1 MKRLIVLTSLLI
13 FLIIVQINAAIGDVA
28 YIYNSDNNAASSFES
43 LLENNGIPVDLIP
56 LDNVESTDF
65 LGYQTIIVGSDTGNW
80 DETLASAVNNFG
92 RPIIG
97 VGIGGAKFFGGLDL
111 FIQHLHCWFTDTNQ
125 IYVLNPSHPIFT
137 SPNVIPFDEFQIAFL
152 YTDPIRADSL
162 HAPAPPSDVTLLG
175 GEVEDP
181 NQSHYPLAMEKDKY
195 FLWGFTGAPDAMTAA
210 GSDLFINVVKYF
222 SSTITGTVLYNG
234 EAITNYTDGPAHF
247 WARSSGKK
255 FPISPQ
261 YDNTN
266 GRYSIPDVPPDTYSM
281 CVRIDA
287 AEPFNDRPFPGDYE
301 GRTSV
306 EVPVG
311 QPVVNKDIDCKR
323 IMHLTVPV
331 DNLSEIGH
339 ISDPYDKY
347 YQREMPFRWDAI
359 AEASTYEIRVDKY
372 QSSPYNFIE
381 TVYEKT
387 TPNTQVTIPL
397 DILLENQHYEF
408 DLDAMDA
415 AGLHIGQ
422 LMVVYDNGYG
432 WDYRFRIERFTI
444 EYETLYFTDADEIPG
459 SVYKLTDGG
468 ETRVYIRGNN
478 RLYNLAI
485 APDETLY
492 FSDANDNDL
501 YAFIDGREVLVYTHN
516 TYLRDVAF
524 DSHGDL
530 YFSEATGAGDDGKI
544 YRLVGGVAT
553 LFYTV
558 ELSDV
563 NGSWG
568 GSFTFDA
575 DTLYLSSGNITGAK
589 IYKVVD
595 DVPQVVY
602 SIPGGECCIEGITF
616 GDSGEIYYASW
627 NGGNIYKL
635 DTSSVPFTRTLVYSN
650 PSHNWLSDV
659 ALARTKYVCYPD
671 LPLPELC
678 VTGAEEDE
686 QVTRYNLTVT
696 NWSDFPDELF
706 EAAPDLPPCGG
717 NENASR
723 TWVDIF
729 AGDGTYLYGFC
740 AFSSSEDLL
749 DKLWFA
755 VPKGESPPDF
765 VYITLEDRG
774 CDIEYTSNLA
784 STALN
789 YQIHS
794 VWASTPPVIDGVIS
808 PDEWVIPPSAWA
820 GAMNVRGEIQLC
832 YGQMLVQNDH
842 ENLYIL
848 VDLTEDTHNDPPLP
862 SEPWGDFFWLTFD
875 VNSDKMIVPGE
886 DINYG
891 CYPGTHEL
899 GLQYYQGPGMWTPL
913 GATNSSIGAGFG
925 QGMYSL
931 TDNRIWE
938 FAISL
943 EEIKTGVDD
952 WLSDPWMIKP
962 IRTGLRTYSQE
973 PTFDVYHPSYFPT
986 NFSNLIEIFPAFG
999 SPIPSGDYIFRGVGA
1014 IPATEIDEDGY
1025 ATTVPSYHPYV
1036 VDAPFGSFLRI
1047 FGNLEFLRL
1056 EGVKYYR
1063 VLYQQID
1070 VSPLPDP
1077 APLKQSW
1084 VNYRWEQV
1092 DPMTYKWVSH
1102 TITCDDYDPPGLED
1116 VYEII
1121 PNDEDWYFDKLLVGW
1136 SSWRF
1141 PDGRYRLWLE
1151 AFYEDGNP
1159 LVPPLPEELNELILT
1174 LDNTRPY
1181 VEIAEIAHGEEVL
1194 GRCDIVYLD
1203 ADDLQDGLRFT
1214 ITAHDDKI
1222 GDTYIN
1228 KHLYRYSLAA
1238 HFGSNESIPIYS
1250 DNYSNHVDEDGPN
1263 LWGGVQDFVIPSE
1276 DEEPWR
1282 PDESCAYQ
1290 FRLSV
1295 RSRTTNG
1302 YSRRIHYN
1310 EYNEHVTILLGEPGP
1325 SCNPGDVSGDGNVTA
1340 YDAALILQ
1348 FVVGLINELPVLS
1361 AQSPTNAPQ
1370 YNYSVTI
1377 PELTARA
1384 GDRIQVP
1391 IAINDTKGLNAGGIV
1406 VKYDPSVLRA
1416 VDFTASSL
1424 LNGAYWKANI
1434 KRMGEVR
1441 FAFATAEPPKGT
1453 GNLLMVEFDVL
1464 PNNAGKTSPVIFDT
1478 VNLVNSLAITRIDG
1492 SVTVLPEH
1500 TTLLPNFP
1508 NPFNPDTWIPYQLA
1522 QDATVVIKIY
1532 NQNGQIVRTIDLDQQ
1547 PAGTYVTKD
1556 RAVYWDGMDSLGGK
1570 VASGVYFYTLQ
1581 TGQFK
1586 ATRKMVILK

>member
-1 MKRLIVLTSLLI
+1 MKKIVVI
-13 FLIIVQINAAIGDVA
+13 
-28 YIYNSDNNAASSFES
+28 
-43 LLENNGIPVDLIP
+43 
-56 LDNVESTDF
+56 
-65 LGYQTIIVGSDTGNW
+65 TILMAGFFCVT
-80 DETLASAVNNFG
+80 ASALNFDVVKSF
-92 RPIIG
+92 PSPSTIP
-97 VGIGGAKFFGGLDL
+97 FGLTWDGKYLWHSDRASGL
-111 FIQHLHCWFTDTNQ
+111 
-125 IYVLNPSHPIFT
+125 IYKLNPADGSIITSFHP
-137 SPNVIPFDEFQIAFL
+137 PKP
-152 YTDPIRADSL
+152 
-162 HAPAPPSDVTLLG
+162 
-175 GEVEDP
+175 
-181 NQSHYPLAMEKDKY
+181 
-195 FLWGFTGAPDAMTAA
+195 
-210 GSDLFINVVKYF
+210 
-222 SSTITGTVLYNG
+222 
-234 EAITNYTDGPAHF
+234 
-247 WARSSGKK
+247 
-255 FPISPQ
+255 
-261 YDNTN
+261 
-266 GRYSIPDVPPDTYSM
+266 
-281 CVRIDA
+281 
-287 AEPFNDRPFPGDYE
+287 
-301 GRTSV
+301 
-306 EVPVG
+306 
-311 QPVVNKDIDCKR
+311 
-323 IMHLTVPV
+323 
-331 DNLSEIGH
+331 
-339 ISDPYDKY
+339 ISDP
-347 YQREMPFRWDAI
+347 
-359 AEASTYEIRVDKY
+359 
-372 QSSPYNFIE
+372 
-381 TVYEKT
+381 
-387 TPNTQVTIPL
+387 
-397 DILLENQHYEF
+397 
-408 DLDAMDA
+408 
-415 AGLHIGQ
+415 AGLT
-422 LMVVYDNGYG
+422 
-432 WDYRFRIERFTI
+432 W
-444 EYETLYFTDADEIPG
+444 
-459 SVYKLTDGG
+459 
-468 ETRVYIRGNN
+468 
-478 RLYNLAI
+478 
-485 APDETLY
+485 
-492 FSDANDNDL
+492 
-501 YAFIDGREVLVYTHN
+501 DGR
-516 TYLRDVAF
+516 YLWCADW
-524 DSHGDL
+524 S
-530 YFSEATGAGDDGKI
+530 
-544 YRLVGGVAT
+544 GGM
-553 LFYTV
+553 
-558 ELSDV
+558 
-563 NGSWG
+563 
-568 GSFTFDA
+568 
-575 DTLYLSSGNITGAK
+575 
-589 IYKVVD
+589 
-595 DVPQVVY
+595 
-602 SIPGGECCIEGITF
+602 
-616 GDSGEIYYASW
+616 
-627 NGGNIYKL
+627 IYKL
-635 DTSSVPFTRTLVYSN
+635 DVSTTSIVKSFPSPDGSPFGLAWDGKYLWCVEVFASRLYKLN
-650 PSHNWLSDV
+650 PSDGSVMLSFEFPFWLSGLTFDGTHFWLTGQEPV
-659 ALARTKYVCYPD
+659 VNGARQIYLVSLSGDILSEYQPPGEGPKGLTWDGKYLWNCDNNTDTIYQLNLKYVCYPD
-671 LPLPELC
+671 LPPPELC
-678 VTGAEEDE
+678 VTGTEDYE
-686 QVTRYNLTVT
+686 AHGQEWTRYNLAVT
-696 NWSDFPDELF
+696 NWSAFPNELF
-706 EAAPDLPPCGG
+706 EEAPDLPPCGL
-717 NENASR
+717 NPNASR

-729 AGDGTYLYGFC
+729 AGDGTRLYGFC
-740 AFSSSEDLL
+740 GLSSSEGLTR
-749 DKLWFA
+749 LWFA

-765 VYITLEDRG
+765 VYITLTDRR

-794 VWASTPPVIDGVIS
+794 VWASTPPTIDGIVSPSEWDEAGSEGAVIS
-808 PDEWVIPPSAWA
+808 
-820 GAMNVRGEIQLC
+820 LC
-832 YGQMLVQNDH
+832 YGYMLVQNDH

-848 VDLTEDTHNDPPLP
+848 VDLTKDTHNDPPLS

-1222 GDTYIN
+1222 GDTYID
-1228 KHLYRYSLAA
+1228 KHLYRYSLVA
-1238 HFGSNESIPIYS
+1238 HFGSNESITV
-1250 DNYSNHVDEDGPN
+1250 DNDPDNYYSNHVDEDGPN
-1263 LWGGVQDFVIPSE
+1263 LWGGVQNLVIPPEGE
-1276 DEEPWR
+1276 DPWR

-1290 FRLSV
+1290 FRLSA

-1310 EYNEHVTILLGEPGP
+1310 EYNEHVTIILGEPGP
-1325 SCNPGDVSGDGNVTA
+1325 ACNPGDVSGDGNVTA
-1340 YDAALILQ
+1340 YDASLILQ

-1361 AQSPTNAPQ
+1361 AQSPTNTPQ
-1370 YNYSVTI
+1370 NNYSVTI

-1391 IAINDTKGLNAGGIV
+1391 IAINNTTQLTAGGIV

-1434 KRMGEVR
+1434 KRIGEVR
-1441 FAFATAEPPKGT
+1441 FAFATAEPAQGT
-1453 GNLLMVEFDVL
+1453 GNLLMVEFEVL
-1464 PNNAGKTSPVIFDT
+1464 PNTSGKISPVVFDT
-1478 VNLVNSLAITRIDG
+1478 VDLVNSLTITKIDG

-1500 TTLLPNFP
+1500 TALLPNFP

-1522 QDATVVIKIY
+1522 QDASIVIRIY
-1532 NQNGQIVRTIDLDQQ
+1532 NQKGQIVRTIDLGQQ
-1547 PAGTYVTKD
+1547 PAGSYVVKD
-1556 RAVYWDGMDSLGGK
+1556 RAVYWDGTNSFGEK
-1570 VASGVYFYTLQ
+1570 VSSDVYFYSLQ
-1581 TGQFK
+1581 AGNFT
-1586 ATRKMVILK
+1586 ATRRMLIVK